1 MSLDTHSS
9 LATYL
14 PTTVRHS
21 NPHEV
26 MFPTTT
32 KFIGAVEDEWQL
44 FRWVYFSL
52 SLTNLSTN
60 IPDFQ

>member
-1 MSLDTHSS
+1 MSLNTHPS

-14 PTTVRHS
+14 PTTVRLS

-44 FRWVYFSL
+44 FRWVHLPVTSK
-52 SLTNLSTN
+52 S
-60 IPDFQ
+60 IDID